1 MYSKR
6 VRPSLSGQ
14 RNILCVR
21 KESHPKISKY
31 QLEFQRL
38 FLAHHFLSFFF
49 FLWESVKPL
58 GERRLREWGR
68 GWGCGERGVVGGKGI
83 WRVSGQR
90 YLIDGLF
97 KQTAT
102 HTPPCGTVPRSP
114 RLQHGACSAGRN
126 TKGEPG
132 GESDGRGNTYLD
144 RISKPPL

>member
-1 MYSKR
+1 MRPERKSSKNKQI
-6 VRPSLSGQ
+6 PAGIPETFFGSS
-14 RNILCVR
+14 
-21 KESHPKISKY
+21 
-31 QLEFQRL
+31 
-38 FLAHHFLSFFF
+38 LSFFF
-49 FLWESVKPL
+49 FSPL
-58 GERRLREWGR
+58 GIRKTAWRAEAQRVREGWRGGEERGEWG
-68 GWGCGERGVVGGKGI
+68 GGI

-144 RISKPPL
+144 RISKPPPQFFFLPFFFSHLTT